1 MSVNK
6 QLWKNYIFQLSLR
19 LKDLFP
25 NFKLNKIIRAKQ
37 FEILWRAEK
46 EKKTS
51 SSKIKRQLCLGKNQI
66 ESRCQMFKNIAYHT
80 MHEKSNPKLERDA
93 GAKRDFLQALLKF
106 PSWKICNIQR

>member
-1 MSVNK
+1 MSIK
-6 QLWKNYIFQLSLR
+6 TAMGKLYIRLSLR
-19 LKDLFP
+19 LEYLFP

-46 EKKTS
+46 KKNTS
-51 SSKIKRQLCLGKNQI
+51 SSKRQLCLGINQI

-93 GAKRDFLQALLKF
+93 GAKRDFLQALLNF